1 MKPYLF
7 LLLSV
12 LSFTGNAQVTALQA
26 DSLKQQAVADTTGKN
41 RQEDSL
47 KTATAPPSW
56 PDTSG
61 AAPAVSTKKQ
71 GPGYQPQI
79 KLLLDVGNLGLNF
92 LDERRNDYEISAD
105 YLYRNNWY
113 IVAEGGYAEGKIDY
127 DNLKYRTTSS
137 YLRVGGDKSLLEP
150 ISKRDLD
157 IVFFGFR
164 YGIGM
169 GTRGDAYYV
178 VPSQFGPS
186 KEGVFESQD
195 FIVHWGEMT
204 AGMRVELWQ
213 GIYAGW
219 NFRARFL
226 LNGKVF
232 EQKISPNYIA
242 GYGVADKSTSFGFNI
257 YLGYA
262 FRWHKKSP
270 AGHPQ

>member
-1 MKPYLF
+1 MKPYLL

-12 LSFTGNAQVTALQA
+12 LSFTGAARAQVTALQA
-26 DSLKQQAVADTTGKN
+26 DSLKQQAVADSTGKHL
-41 RQEDSL
+41 QEDSL
-47 KTATAPPSW
+47 KAPAAPPSSRA
-56 PDTSG
+56 DTSG
-61 AAPAVSTKKQ
+61 TVPAATGKKR
-71 GPGYQPQI
+71 PEYQPQI
-79 KLLLDVGNLGLNF
+79 KLLVDVGNLGLNF
-92 LDERRNDYEISAD
+92 LDDRRNDYEISVD

-113 IVAEGGYAEGKIDY
+113 IVAEGGYAEGKMDY
-127 DNLKYRTTSS
+127 DNLRYRTTSG
-137 YLRVGGDKSLLEP
+137 YLRIGGDKSLLEP

-169 GTRGDAYYV
+169 GNRGDAYYV

-186 KEGVFESQD
+186 KEGIFESQD

-226 LNGKVF
+226 LNGKIF

-242 GYGVADKSTSFGFNI
+242 GYGVADKATSFGFNI

-262 FRWHKKSP
+262 FRWHRKS
-270 AGHPQ
+270 